1 MSTSLELTPAELAA
15 GRMSEAS
22 LANALRAL
30 NEDGFLVL
38 ENVVDR
44 AHLAVLR
51 DRMLEDLPLVLARED
66 VPFNFHPGNV
76 QQDAP
81 PFPPYLFRDVL
92 VNELVIQVTRAIL
105 GPGVKNAYYSGNTA
119 LPGDYWQPVHPDV
132 AQLWPGLPHAT
143 PAFGFVVNVPTVDM
157 TAENGSTQ
165 LWPGT
170 HLDTTYTFDQAQV
183 RVPEDRLAHRR
194 AIRPPL
200 QPAVPCGGVLIR
212 DIRLWHAGMPNRT
225 ATPRP
230 MIAMIHW
237 CSWIDGSVYLPS
249 FPRGTEAFFEHPELK
264 TAARFVDGPID
275 YIHHNEAYDYAP

>member
-1 MSTSLELTPAELAA
+1 MSLQLTPEELAA
-15 GRMSEAS
+15 GRMTDAS
-22 LANALRAL
+22 LANALAAL
-30 NEDGFLVL
+30 REDGFLVL
-38 ENVVDR
+38 EDVVDR

-66 VPFNFHPGNV
+66 APFNFHAGNI

-81 PFPPYLFRDVL
+81 PFPPFLFRDVL

-105 GPGVKNAYYSGNTA
+105 GPGVKNGYYSGNTA
-119 LPGDYWQPVHPDV
+119 LPGDYRQPVHPDI
-132 AQLWPGLPHAT
+132 AQLWPGLEHPT
-143 PAFGFVVNVPTVDM
+143 PAFGLVINVPTVDM
-157 TAENGSTQ
+157 TAANGSTE

-170 HLDTTYTFDQAQV
+170 HLDTTYTYDQAQV
-183 RVPEDRLAHRR
+183 RIPEDRLARRR
-194 AIRPPL
+194 AVRPPL
-200 QPAVPCGGVLIR
+200 QPDVPCGNVLIR

-237 CSWIDGSVYLPS
+237 CAWLDGSGSIPS
-249 FPRGTEAFFEHPELK
+249 FPRGTEAFFDHPELK

-275 YIHHNEAYDYAP
+275 YIHHNHAYDYAP